1 MNTLNSTNIADE
13 TRNIV
18 IERVDQYNRVL
29 TKFLSTSS
37 KIMIACV
44 CTGSTS
50 IIGFTFSSNY
60 IIICLLS
67 LLSAALTLF
76 VGALSGDSGS
86 SPRNIYENP
95 SWAAFYASL
104 QNSRPIKL
112 SPALDQQSDMWKKL
126 ISESTTQVDDP
137 EYYKIED
144 LVIRV
149 ISELKSSS
157 TKYHYE
163 QEVEI

>member
-1 MNTLNSTNIADE
+1 MNTINSTNVSEEA
-13 TRNIV
+13 RNIV

-29 TKFLSTSS
+29 TKFLTTSS
-37 KIMIACV
+37 KIMIASV

-50 IIGFTFSSNY
+50 IIGFTFSDNY
-60 IIICLLS
+60 VIICMLS

-104 QNSRPIKL
+104 QNSRLIDMSPVL
-112 SPALDQQSDMWKKL
+112 SQHSDMWKKL
-126 ISESTTQVDDP
+126 VSETTQVDDP
-137 EYYKIED
+137 EYFKIED
-144 LVIRV
+144 LVIKT
-149 ISELKSSS
+149 ISELKTYS
-157 TKYHYE
+157 TVSHYDL
-163 QEVEI
+163 EVK